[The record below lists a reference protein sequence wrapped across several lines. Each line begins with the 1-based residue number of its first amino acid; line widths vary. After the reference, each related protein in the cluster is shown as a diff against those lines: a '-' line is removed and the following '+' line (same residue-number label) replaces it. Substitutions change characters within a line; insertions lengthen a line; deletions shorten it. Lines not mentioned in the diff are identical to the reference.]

1 MTKQSDKLAEV
12 YAMLE
17 TRDQEFQPLNA
28 AKVELDGI
36 ELWEIDELRRL
47 LGYDESESLAPAV
60 NRAKI
65 AIAKAGMKL
74 NDHVVDGNA
83 IGRPGETYITKYAA
97 VLITFNAD
105 VDKDEVAVAQA
116 YFALIV
122 DKQALEDEKRI
133 RTRFEVNDEN
143 KRLAGAAKAA
153 GVTNFGKFQGA
164 GISALYGGL
173 SVKTIKARKGLKQS
187 HQWLDFAGSE
197 ELAANLFRITQ
208 TRASLE
214 RQQQRSERAATDTH
228 RAIGANIRRTILD
241 AGNTPPE
248 DLPAAKSNINTVATK
263 KRKEL
268 SD

>member
-1 MTKQSDKLAEV
+1 
-12 YAMLE
+12 MLE
-17 TRDQEFQPLNA
+17 TRDQEFQPLDE
-28 AKVELDGI
+28 AKVELDGV
-36 ELWEIDELRRL
+36 ELWEIDRLRHL
-47 LGYDESESLAPAV
+47 LGYDESESLEPAM

-65 AIAKAGMKL
+65 AISKAKMKL
-74 NDHVVDGNA
+74 SDHLVEGRT

-105 VDKDEVAVAQA
+105 IEKDEVAIAQA

-133 RTRFEVNDEN
+133 RSRFEVNDEN
-143 KRLAGAAKAA
+143 KRLAGAARASGVTDYAKFNGA
-153 GVTNFGKFQGA
+153 GV
-164 GISALYGGL
+164 SALYGGL
-173 SVKTIKARKGLKQS
+173 SVSRIKARKGLSKS
-187 HQWLDFAGSE
+187 SNYLDFAGSE

-208 TRASLE
+208 TRAALE
-214 RQQQRSERAATDTH
+214 RQQQRSERVATGTH
-228 RAIGANIRRTILD
+228 RMIGANIRRTIID

-268 SD
+268 KT